1 MYFLGLFFKGW
12 PLKYQLGFRLISLIL
27 VMGTV
32 LTSVSFTMQ
41 YYEGRSSRYMM
52 MNLISNNINDLL
64 MDLLAEIEADAELYK
79 DLLGKTSI
87 NNTEIRNQARIFI
100 ANNLKSN
107 KYMEGFSIIESKTGH
122 MIRMMKNQEDK
133 LLVAETISEGNQV
146 FRSTLYENRGTA
158 EQKVILTDSNEN
170 DPRHFD
176 FYLEFKDN
184 KKKGW
189 FNSRGYSQNLL
200 HGYPPILSYVVPL
213 EDDSGAL
220 VGMLTLDFG
229 VLQLQKYLMDITTKK
244 MDRDYSFGGIP
255 FVLERRNNQ
264 EIVVIGHPDP
274 IYIES
279 IPDPSI
285 VSVSNKFLILA
296 EKHPDQRIR
305 AFTKIIEKEY
315 KEKRDPFNENST
327 GINIVKADD
336 NSLWLYSWTATYP
349 GQKPDWV
356 IVVCVNRD
364 LAAASVISS
373 LKITIL
379 VLAFLVIAAG
389 FVAIRNARLLSKPL
403 ERMAKDVFEIGKGNI
418 VFASDPNI
426 IVKEMIDLKDGI
438 EKMKSGLLSFR
449 KYIPYKVVNQ
459 VLESRK
465 TAEPFAE
472 KKELTIFF
480 SDLENFTTISESLE
494 PDKLVKLIGDHLA
507 MCTNIIQSLDGT
519 VDKYIGDS
527 VMAFWNAPEDCEN
540 HELKACQAALECQE
554 QMVLFNEKNK
564 VEGLP
569 HLKMRIGISTGTVFV
584 GNIGSDDRL
593 NYTAVGDTVN
603 LASRLEGT
611 SKIYK
616 TCVLISDK
624 TAARIREQILTRPV
638 DKVAVKGKAN
648 AILIHEVL
656 GKIENE
662 TPELRK
668 IIDLTVLGFEHY
680 LAQRFQQAKDCY
692 TQILGLNKED
702 RLASYYID
710 RCKGFLVF
718 PPSSDWDG
726 TYVSTSK

>member
-1 MYFLGLFFKGW
+1 
-12 PLKYQLGFRLISLIL
+12 
-27 VMGTV
+27 
-32 LTSVSFTMQ
+32 
-41 YYEGRSSRYMM
+41 M

-64 MDLLAEIEADAELYK
+64 MDLLAEIETAAEVYK
-79 DLLGKTSI
+79 DLLSKTDD
-87 NNTEIRNQARIFI
+87 NNPQVRNQARIFI
-100 ANNLKSN
+100 ANNLKTN
-107 KYMEGFSIIESKTGH
+107 KYIEGFSIIDSKTGH
-122 MIRMMKNQEDK
+122 MIRTMKNQEDK

-146 FRSTLYENRGTA
+146 FRSTLYENRGTP

-189 FNSRGYSQNLL
+189 FNSRGYSQNVL

-244 MDRDYSFGGIP
+244 MDLDYSFGGIP
-255 FVLERRNNQ
+255 FVLERRDNQ

-274 IYIES
+274 IYLGT
-279 IPDPSI
+279 IPDPSL
-285 VSVSNKFLILA
+285 VSESNKFLILA

-315 KEKRDPFNENST
+315 KENRDPFNQNST
-327 GINIVKADD
+327 GINVVKADD

-349 GQKPDWV
+349 GKKPDW
-356 IVVCVNRD
+356 IIGVCVNRD
-364 LAAASVISS
+364 LAFASVIRS
-373 LKITIL
+373 LRITIG
-379 VLAFLVIAAG
+379 VLALLVIVSV
-389 FVAIRNARLLSKPL
+389 FISIKNSRIMSKPL
-403 ERMAKDVFEIGKGNI
+403 ERMAKDVIEIGKGNI
-418 VFASDPNI
+418 VFSSDSELL
-426 IVKEMIDLKDGI
+426 VKEMIDLKEGI

-449 KYIPYKVVNQ
+449 KYIPYKVVNK
-459 VLESRK
+459 VLSSRK

-507 MCTNIIQSLDGT
+507 MCTNIIQSLEGT

-540 HELKACQAALECQE
+540 HELKACQAALACQE
-554 QMVLFNEKNK
+554 QMVLFNERNK
-564 VEGLP
+564 AEGLP

-611 SKIYK
+611 NKTYK
-616 TCVLISDK
+616 TWILISDK
-624 TAARIREQILTRPV
+624 TASGIRGQILTRPV
-638 DKVAVKGKAN
+638 DKVAVKGKLI

-656 GKIENE
+656 ALGQSE

-668 IIDLTVLGFEHY
+668 MIELTTLGFEHY
-680 LAQRFQQAKDCY
+680 LTQRFQQAMDCY
-692 TQILGLNKED
+692 QQILVINKED
-702 RLASYYID
+702 HLALYYIE
-710 RCKGFLVF
+710 RCVAYLEF
-718 PPSSDWDG
+718 PPPSDWDG
-726 TYVSTSK
+726 SYISHSK

>member
-1 MYFLGLFFKGW
+1 M
-12 PLKYQLGFRLISLIL
+12 FRLILLIT
-27 VMGTV
+27 VTGTV

-41 YYEGRSSRYMM
+41 YIEGRESRFMM

-64 MDLLAEIEADAELYK
+64 MDLLAEIEADAEVYK
-79 DLLGKTSI
+79 DLLSKTSI
-87 NNTEIRNQARIFI
+87 NNPEIRNQARIFI
-100 ANNLKSN
+100 ANNLKTN
-107 KYMEGFSIIESKTGH
+107 KYIEGFSIIDSKTGH
-122 MIRMMKNQEDK
+122 MIRTMKNQEDK
-133 LLVAETISEGNQV
+133 LLVAETISEENQV
-146 FRSTLYENRGTA
+146 FRSTLYENRGTP
-158 EQKVILTDSNEN
+158 EQKVILTDSNES

-189 FNSRGYSQNLL
+189 FNSRGYSQNVL

-213 EDDSGAL
+213 EDDSGVL

-229 VLQLQKYLMDITTKK
+229 VLQLQKYLMDITNKK

-255 FVLERRNNQ
+255 FVLERRNNE

-274 IYIES
+274 IYIEK

-285 VSVSNKFLILA
+285 VSESNKFLILA

-315 KEKRDPFNENST
+315 KEKRDPFNQNST
-327 GINIVKADD
+327 GVNVGKADN
-336 NSLWLYSWTATYP
+336 NSFWFYSWTATYP
-349 GQKPDWV
+349 GQKPDW
-356 IVVCVNRD
+356 IIGVCVNRE
-364 LAAASVISS
+364 LATASVVRN
-373 LKITIL
+373 LRITL
-379 VLAFLVIAAG
+379 WVLAFLVIVNG
-389 FVAIRNARLLSKPL
+389 FVAIKNSRVMSKPL
-403 ERMAKDVFEIGKGNI
+403 ERMAKDVIEIGKGNI
-418 VFASDPNI
+418 VFASERNI

-459 VLESRK
+459 VLASRK

-472 KKELTIFF
+472 KKKLSIFF

-507 MCTNIIQSLDGT
+507 MCTNIIQALDGT

-540 HELKACQAALECQE
+540 HELKACQAALACQE
-554 QMVLFNEKNK
+554 QMVLFNERNK
-564 VEGLP
+564 AEGLP

-611 SKIYK
+611 NKTYK
-616 TCVLISDK
+616 TWILISDK
-624 TAARIREQILTRPV
+624 TAVGIREQILTRPV
-638 DKVAVKGKAN
+638 DKVAVKGKTN

-656 GKIENE
+656 GKTENE

-680 LAQRFQQAKDCY
+680 LAQKFQLAIDCF

-702 RLASYYID
+702 HLASFYIE

-718 PPSSDWDG
+718 PPPSDWDG